1 MRKRGARVTD
11 LVVLIVSATEGVKN
25 QTKEVIDLILK
36 DEIPTIVAIN
46 KIDLPNADV
55 EGVEDSLFEAGL
67 NIEPKG
73 GNIPVIHIS
82 AKTGQNMELLSEL
95 ILSETS

>member
-1 MRKRGARVTD
+1 MRRRGARVTD
-11 LVVLIVSATEGVKN
+11 LVVLIVAATEGVKR
-25 QTKEVIDLILK
+25 QTQEVIDLINK

-46 KIDLPNADV
+46 KIDLPTADV

-82 AKTGQNMELLSEL
+82 AKTGQNVELLSEL
-95 ILSETS
+95 ILE